1 MADKKNPHTGVIV
14 KMSNTGPKVNC
25 SLSVSV
31 FCDSNNVQVGSCS
44 FNLSEVNRIDFHGV
58 VMIMFMLL
66 FPFSFWQGPHSLENS
81 GTCDYVSALDLQKI
95 ILLPPLPY
103 LLLYF
108 IHQSWFLKSYNLIP
122 RTHIACVWCVYAHTY
137 VRIH

>member
-1 MADKKNPHTGVIV
+1 MADEKNPHAGVLV

-44 FNLSEVNRIDFHGV
+44 FNLSEVSRINFHGV
-58 VMIMFMLL
+58 VKIMFMLL

-95 ILLPPLPY
+95 ILLPPL
-103 LLLYF
+103 
-108 IHQSWFLKSYNLIP
+108 SVLIALFYSSKLVSKI
-122 RTHIACVWCVYAHTY
+122 T
-137 VRIH
+137 